1 MIVKFQFQVPVH
13 YAGFLDINIY
23 FNEYILKISVRKSWK
38 CDDYGGKNDGGS
50 SKDQCGG
57 NYGYSY
63 YFDRINFYDDKA
75 CFEGVY
81 HKRKGGKWEQLYN
94 FHFKII
100 NLD

>member
-1 MIVKFQFQVPVH
+1 MEVQVKIQ
-13 YAGFLDINIY
+13 D
-23 FNEYILKISVRKSWK
+23 
-38 CDDYGGKNDGGS
+38 C
-50 SKDQCGG
+50 G

-63 YFDRINFYDDKA
+63 YFDRINIYYGKI
-75 CFEGVY
+75 CCEGVY